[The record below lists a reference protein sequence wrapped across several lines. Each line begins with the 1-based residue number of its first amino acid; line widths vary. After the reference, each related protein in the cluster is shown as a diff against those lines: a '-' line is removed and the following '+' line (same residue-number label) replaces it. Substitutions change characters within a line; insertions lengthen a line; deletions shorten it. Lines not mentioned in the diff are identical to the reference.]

1 MVSVEIAL
9 SLALVLLFALMGT
22 WLLAAGQLQARLTD
36 AARATARELAR
47 GHSAAEAIAVG
58 HRITPDA
65 RVEVLRDDT
74 IIKVSA
80 HQELHGPGPVLS
92 GLQGTG
98 RRPLWSRNR
107 NRTRRRPRTCACARP
122 IRGRP
127 ASDHGSGGA
136 DPVDRRARRGSRHR
150 GGRGTG
156 GGQSGAQPG
165 RGSCRHGGPGR
176 RGADPRPPTRI
187 HAGWQLGSP

>member
-1 MVSVEIAL
+1 MPVRRRGLEAAPSVPGAGSGIGSDSVSRTDNGMVSVEIAL

-47 GHSAAEAIAVG
+47 GDSAAEAIAVG

-74 IIKVSA
+74 IIQVSA

-92 GLQGTG
+92 GLQ
-98 RRPLWSRNR
+98 
-107 NRTRRRPRTCACARP
+107 RTMTATVVTEPEQ
-122 IRGRP
+122 
-127 ASDHGSGGA
+127 D
-136 DPVDRRARRGSRHR
+136 
-150 GGRGTG
+150 
-156 GGQSGAQPG
+156 
-165 RGSCRHGGPGR
+165 
-176 RGADPRPPTRI
+176 
-187 HAGWQLGSP
+187 SPW